1 MIFIKTLMIISTS
14 NMENNPL
21 VSVIIVNYN
30 GKTYLEKCL
39 ESLMKINYKNYE
51 IILVDNNS
59 TDTSIEFV
67 KNTYPSITIIKLND
81 NYGFAEPNN
90 IGAKNAKGDYLL
102 FLNNDTEV
110 NPNFIGEMIK
120 VLQQDP
126 QIAICQSLL
135 LKPNGD
141 VDSSGDFIDTMGRVY
156 SSKNKV
162 NEVKKILS
170 ARGASMMVRKDSFWD
185 LGGFDKK
192 FFASFE
198 DVDLGWRAWIWGY
211 KIVLVPNSI
220 VYHKGGETVK
230 QNFPEVR
237 FHGVKNS
244 LIIRLA
250 NFEPSFAT
258 SSIFKTFGIILI
270 RKTFGISVVEDHEEI
285 FPLPS
290 VRIILRGTM
299 WVVRNIGYVLAKRKK
314 VNARRERTS
323 KDLLNL
329 GLITKLKR

>member
-1 MIFIKTLMIISTS
+1 MK
-14 NMENNPL
+14 NNPL

-81 NYGFAEPNN
+81 NYGFAEPCN
-90 IGAKNAKGDYLL
+90 IGAKNAKGELLL

-110 NPNFIGEMIK
+110 NSNFLGEMVK
-120 VLQQDP
+120 VLEHDP
-126 QIAICQSLL
+126 KIAICQSLL
-135 LKPNGD
+135 VKTNGEI
-141 VDSSGDFIDTMGRVY
+141 DSSGDFVDVLGRAY

-170 ARGASMMVRKDSFWD
+170 ARGASMLVRKDSFWD

-211 KIVLVPNSI
+211 QIVLVPNSV
-220 VYHKGGETVK
+220 VYHKGGETIK
-230 QNFPEVR
+230 HNLSEVR

-244 LIIRLA
+244 LVIRLV
-250 NFEPSFAT
+250 NFESGKAT
-258 SSIFKTFGIILI
+258 SSIIKTFGIILL
-270 RKTFGISVVEDHEEI
+270 RKAFGVTVFEAPQEL

-290 VRIILRGTM
+290 VRILFRGVL
-299 WVVRNIGYVLAKRKK
+299 WVMKNLGYVSEKRKK
-314 VNARRERTS
+314 VNKKRKRS
-323 KDLLNL
+323 SQDLLNL